1 MELIQL
7 YSSLSEPLN
16 KEVRDETTKPIL
28 SLLLRL
34 RHQHLQIQI
43 PQEKAKHSFRQELVV
58 GWMQGKAMEME
69 MYNGIIPYLCGMF
82 NQSRRRWGFQRLRMG
97 DLPEPGPIHRKFRIA
112 GMVVIL
118 LRKWRKESEAGHM
131 AEV

>member
-1 MELIQL
+1 
-7 YSSLSEPLN
+7 
-16 KEVRDETTKPIL
+16 
-28 SLLLRL
+28 
-34 RHQHLQIQI
+34 
-43 PQEKAKHSFRQELVV
+43 
-58 GWMQGKAMEME
+58 MEME
-69 MYNGIIPYLCGMF
+69 MYTGIIPYLCGMF